1 MVMLGKKKVSRDSGM
16 YIIAEIGV
24 NHGGCLNT
32 AFELIRAAKDAG
44 AHGAKFQTY
53 KADKIASKHSPA
65 YWNLEME
72 PTTNQHELFSKN
84 DMFDEGDYLQCAEEA
99 KRVGIDFLST
109 PFDSDAVDFLDDL
122 MPFYKVAS
130 ADITNVPMLRQIG
143 KKGKPV
149 IFSTGASFLSE
160 VRFAYQ
166 TLLESGATDIIPLHC
181 VLSYPTE
188 YSNANLGA
196 LFELA
201 DEFPDQ
207 VIGYSDHTLAD
218 PSMLVL
224 TTAYQYGARVIEKH
238 FTLDKNISGGDHR
251 HSMDKKDLEV
261 FVSNVNLLAR
271 IEGKDARDVYDC
283 ESLSRTNARRSVV
296 LSKDLRSGHVLSES
310 DITYKR
316 PAFGIGTEYWDQVI
330 GKRLKQGFPRDH
342 VLNWDD
348 ID

>member
-1 MVMLGKKKVSRDSGM
+1 MVMLGNNEILRDSGI

-24 NHGGCLNT
+24 NHGGCLDA
-32 AFELIRAAKDAG
+32 AFELIHAAKHAG
-44 AHGAKFQTY
+44 AHAAKFQTY
-53 KADKIASKHSPA
+53 KADKIASKNSPA
-65 YWNLEME
+65 YWDLEME

-84 DMFDEGDYLQCAEEA
+84 DMFNEDDYLRCAEEA

-109 PFDSDAVDFLDDL
+109 PFDSDAVDFLNDL

-143 KKGKPV
+143 RKGKPV

-160 VRFAYQ
+160 VKFAYQ
-166 TLLESGATDIIPLHC
+166 TLLESGATDIVPLHC
-181 VLSYPTE
+181 VLSYPTD
-188 YSNANLGA
+188 YSNANLSA
-196 LFELA
+196 LIELA
-201 DEFPDQ
+201 DEFPNQ

-218 PSMLVL
+218 PGMTVL

-238 FTLDKNISGGDHR
+238 FTLDKNIPGGDHK

-261 FVSNVNLLAR
+261 FVSNVNLISR
-271 IEGKDARDVYDC
+271 IKGESGRDVYDC
-283 ESLSRTNARRSVV
+283 ESVSRINARRSIV
-296 LSKDLRSGHVLSES
+296 LSRDLSSGHVLSET

-330 GKRLKQGFPRDH
+330 GQKLKQAFPRDH
-342 VLNWDD
+342 VLTWED
-348 ID
+348 IG